1 MKSLN
6 TYIFEVNNDIELF
19 NMVNEVLNNEEYTY
33 LQIEE
38 SFNDFNLLFEGLN
51 KDKIQD
57 ILKKLEEN
65 YPKRQKALNEINKEK
80 DEALK
85 KSQEEYNN
93 KYSVNNDINTNIR
106 LLNEKIKRDNEI
118 FKKWSTKHNEIQ
130 DKYNGKID
138 NPFHGFV
145 DNAYTALITIKE
157 TIKHTKKLCDKL
169 PKNDPLKKLFWG
181 QCYSSID
188 DSLEIVNSS
197 FNSWLSLAKKW
208 DNVDEDEFINNCKEF
223 FEMINFKIY
232 KFNGKKI
239 EKNPDAINKLLGDL
253 DKEQVEEIAD
263 KIENNKFDKIEDI
276 VKSDSEN
283 NKKSETAS
291 KKDDSEENQSEEEQK
306 EQTTEVISDNKDL
319 LTPIAKAANVTGE
332 QLLNIITKL
341 CVDKKGKARKLED
354 GVIVGLSIM
363 ICGMLLS
370 IKKNGKSDN
379 SAIKAIVDKMKSI
392 MDNKKAIKSIIK

>member
-6 TYIFEVNNDIELF
+6 TYIFEVNNDVELF
-19 NMVNEVLNNEEYTY
+19 NIVNEVLNNEEYTSK
-33 LQIEE
+33 QIEE

-57 ILKKLEEN
+57 IIKNIEEN
-65 YPKRQKALNEINKEK
+65 HPKQQKEIGEINKEK

-93 KYSVNNDINTNIR
+93 KYSINNDVNTNIN
-106 LLNEKIKRDNEI
+106 LTNEKIKRDNEI
-118 FKKWSTKHNEIQ
+118 FKNWNTKFKEIQ
-130 DKYNGKID
+130 DKYKTKTED
-138 NPFHGFV
+138 PFESFV
-145 DNAYTALITIKE
+145 VVAYTTLIAVKE
-157 TIKHTKKLCDKL
+157 LLTSNKKRCEKL
-169 PKNDPLKKLFWG
+169 PKGDPLKKLFWG
-181 QCYSSID
+181 QAYSCID
-188 DSLEIVNSS
+188 KQLEFVNNS
-197 FNSWLSLAKKW
+197 FNGWLSFAKKW
-208 DNVDEDEFINNCKEF
+208 DKIDENEFIDNCKEF
-223 FEMINFKIY
+223 FETIKFKIY
-232 KFNGKKI
+232 KFNGNKI
-239 EKNPDAINKLLGDL
+239 EINNDGINKILGYSDS
-253 DKEQVEEIAD
+253 DKEQIEEIAD

-276 VKSDSEN
+276 IKSDSEN
-283 NKKSETAS
+283 DEKESEKESSQET
-291 KKDDSEENQSEEEQK
+291 QSEEEQK

-319 LTPIAKAANVTGE
+319 LTPVAKAANVTGE

-392 MDNKKAIKSIIK
+392 IDNKKAIKSIIK